1 MNAGKPKQ
9 KNNQE
14 HESGEY
20 VFQLMFEKHSVVMLL
35 IEPKSGLIL
44 DANQAAVD
52 FYGYSKTKLCSMFI
66 NEINTMPLK
75 QVEEER
81 KKALHEERNYFIF
94 THRLANGE
102 ERAVEVHSS
111 PIALKEKKV
120 LFSIIHDIT
129 DRKKME
135 AALRESEEK
144 TRSIIEYATN
154 GITLTDEQGFVVE
167 WNPAQADIMGLARNE
182 VIGCPLWDVQ
192 FQIMCPER
200 RTLEVYEKFRAHF
213 LQMLSTGEIPEH
225 IREQEVKILKA
236 NKTVQFVQSV
246 VFSIKTTQGF
256 RLAGISHDI
265 TEHKKLE
272 QELQNQRDFATQIIS
287 AMGQGVTVTNE
298 EGRFEFVN
306 PAYANLFGYE
316 TSDLIGKFPEDVT
329 VPEDH
334 ELLSEQRMARR
345 SGKTTS
351 YESKLRRSDGS
362 IAQVLITGVP
372 REQNG
377 RYEGA
382 IAVITDLTTQK
393 KIEEELRRTRDELV
407 ILHSELEKSYMLE
420 KQIARIDT
428 LTGINNRRSLFEFA
442 ERELNIAI
450 RYQQALSMILFD
462 IDHFKQINDTYGH
475 LAGDQ
480 VLTCVAQTISRE
492 LRSMDV
498 IGRYGGDEFIILLPQ
513 TSSLEAIPLTERIHA
528 SVSKIQI
535 EFNSRPISVTISIGV
550 TQVQHNIGDDTQ
562 VDTIEKMILRA
573 DKALY
578 VAKQAER
585 NRTKVLDTE

>member
-1 MNAGKPKQ
+1 
-9 KNNQE
+9 
-14 HESGEY
+14 
-20 VFQLMFEKHSVVMLL
+20 
-35 IEPKSGLIL
+35 
-44 DANQAAVD
+44 
-52 FYGYSKTKLCSMFI
+52 
-66 NEINTMPLK
+66 
-75 QVEEER
+75 
-81 KKALHEERNYFIF
+81 
-94 THRLANGE
+94 
-102 ERAVEVHSS
+102 
-111 PIALKEKKV
+111 
-120 LFSIIHDIT
+120 
-129 DRKKME
+129 
-135 AALRESEEK
+135 
-144 TRSIIEYATN
+144 
-154 GITLTDEQGFVVE
+154 
-167 WNPAQADIMGLARNE
+167 
-182 VIGCPLWDVQ
+182 
-192 FQIMCPER
+192 
-200 RTLEVYEKFRAHF
+200 
-213 LQMLSTGEIPEH
+213 
-225 IREQEVKILKA
+225 
-236 NKTVQFVQSV
+236 
-246 VFSIKTTQGF
+246 
-256 RLAGISHDI
+256 
-265 TEHKKLE
+265 
-272 QELQNQRDFATQIIS
+272 
-287 AMGQGVTVTNE
+287 
-298 EGRFEFVN
+298 
-306 PAYANLFGYE
+306 
-316 TSDLIGKFPEDVT
+316 
-329 VPEDH
+329 
-334 ELLSEQRMARR
+334 
-345 SGKTTS
+345 
-351 YESKLRRSDGS
+351 LRRSDGS